1 MFCTGFIRGHEP
13 DRCKRKAYTD
23 QPPAEFI
30 KLGEQLVD
38 FGKRE
43 VGKTA
48 RPILF
53 TMGKL

>member
-1 MFCTGFIRGHEP
+1 VFCTGFTRGHEP

-30 KLGEQLVD
+30 KLREQLVD